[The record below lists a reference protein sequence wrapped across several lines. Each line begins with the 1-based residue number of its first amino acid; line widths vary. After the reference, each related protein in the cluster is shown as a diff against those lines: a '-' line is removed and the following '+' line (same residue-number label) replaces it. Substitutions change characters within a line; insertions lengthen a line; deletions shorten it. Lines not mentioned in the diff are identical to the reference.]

1 MCWCFKILV
10 TRNVRI
16 ACPHSGC
23 EDTTPIISHMSV
35 TGMGMW
41 NVMDCW
47 PRCLIGCH
55 LNVQLRIGDVTESLS
70 VRVWLNNKSILL
82 HNIYRVDGEFDVVTP
97 LSDSE
102 ESIMAADFNARH
114 TSWCRNN
121 NAAGSSLNDQLV
133 QLDTH
138 ILMNTPHLSTTVHD
152 TGIDLSLVSNEMA
165 AKTYWSIYPGL
176 VSDHLAVKLTVVA
189 IGQCLQVTVINI
201 L

>member
-1 MCWCFKILV
+1 M
-10 TRNVRI
+10 
-16 ACPHSGC
+16 
-23 EDTTPIISHMSV
+23 
-35 TGMGMW
+35 
-41 NVMDCW
+41 
-47 PRCLIGCH
+47 
-55 LNVQLRIGDVTESLS
+55 
-70 VRVWLNNKSILL
+70 L

-102 ESIMAADFNARH
+102 ESIMAADFNAQH

-138 ILMNTPHLSTTVHD
+138 SLMNTPHLSTTVHD

-176 VSDHLAVKLTVVA
+176 VSDHLAVMLTIVNTTPPDSTPRPKRWLLELADWDKYKDELQAGAPNRGGGVA
-189 IGQCLQVTVINI
+189 TPPPPEFWMGGLNTCQPTLI
-201 L
+201 LRRFLLGGVGSP